1 MKSDEPKDQQE
12 EEASSGFV
20 TISLEEFHG
29 VDIEA
34 PIRDS
39 QNVDSWSLASLY
51 KAASKQEA
59 KSDNGP
65 AARVY
70 DLVAQVTEMH
80 FKPDD
85 GAEPYGPVFVA
96 PDGRRSMIP
105 GDLRGEQSAVFAAIV
120 AKIGNPGLKARLA
133 DVTWLNDR
141 KQHAMAQLAI
151 DAYCEAVQAV
161 LDGSSVFLDGNRSAS
176 SHDGKDML
184 ARACWIAKATGW
196 KDPEGTR
203 LKKLISNVIR
213 DAIDRKD
220 HGGFHNSAEI
230 GLQFRI
236 GDPAELAWQAETL
249 ATMEGT
255 GGFTSRKLWELAAS
269 AHQQSG
275 NDSERYRCLASA
287 AECLVSLA
295 DADGDQGMVAASH
308 LTEAIKALRN
318 VPNTVE
324 RRQQLEIRLR
334 EAQASIHDQM
344 VMISTPV
351 DLTDLREKACE
362 CFSDLSLSQAFAAF
376 ARLAASPSPDEL
388 RDEARKQAKEC
399 LLSSIVP
406 KTIVDDEGKV
416 VSKSPASDGSE
427 ENDELALRH
436 GIARNEGFR
445 RQHVAYGQIEPARQ
459 VIHAEHP
466 LQQRDFL
473 PLVAMS
479 HFVPAD
485 REDIFSLAFAR
496 FFGGDFISALHI
508 LVPQLENSLRYVLK
522 LTGHEPSSMKSD
534 MTQENRS
541 LSVML
546 EKDRGPLEEIYDP
559 AIVFEIENL
568 FDFRGGPALRH
579 QTAHGLVSGDACHG
593 ADAIY
598 ACWFMF
604 LLCCLHVFEHW
615 NELAEW
621 MDGTQDPE
629 SGTPSPEPS
638 DAVEGS
644 AETHEHSSS
653 PAKN

>member
-1 MKSDEPKDQQE
+1 M
-12 EEASSGFV
+12 
-20 TISLEEFHG
+20 TISREEFDG
-29 VDIEA
+29 LDVEA
-34 PIRDS
+34 PIQDS
-39 QNVDSWSLASLY
+39 QHVDYMTLACLY
-51 KAASKQEA
+51 RTASKQLA
-59 KSDNGP
+59 KSGDEVS
-65 AARVY
+65 ARVF
-70 DLVAQVTEMH
+70 DLLAQISDMH
-80 FKPDD
+80 FKPEDN
-85 GAEPYGPVFVA
+85 AEPYGPLFVS
-96 PDGRRSMIP
+96 PDGSRSMMP
-105 GDLRGEQSAVFAAIV
+105 VDLRGEQSAVFAAIV
-120 AKIGNPGLKARLA
+120 ADVRNPALRARLA
-133 DVTWLNDR
+133 DVTWLNNR
-141 KQHAMAQLAI
+141 KLHAMAQLAV

-161 LDGSSVFLDGNRSAS
+161 LDGRSVFLDGNRSAS

-184 ARACWIAKATGW
+184 ARACLIAKATGW

-203 LKKLISNVIR
+203 LEKLISNVIR

-220 HGGFHNSAEI
+220 HGGFRNSAEI

-236 GDPAELAWQAETL
+236 GDPVELAWQAETL
-249 ATMEGT
+249 ATMEGM
-255 GGFTSRKLWELAAS
+255 GGFTSRELWELAAS

-275 NDSERYRCLASA
+275 NASERYRCLASA

-334 EAQASIHDQM
+334 EAQASIPDQM

-351 DLTDLREKACE
+351 DLTELRKEACE
-362 CFSDLSLSQAFAAF
+362 CFSDLSLSQAFATF

-388 RDEARKQAKEC
+388 LDEAREQAKES

-416 VSKSPASDGSE
+416 VSKSPALDGSE
-427 ENDELALRH
+427 ENEELALRH
-436 GIARNEGFR
+436 GIARNEEFR
-445 RQHVAYGQIEPARQ
+445 RQLVAYGQIDPARQ
-459 VIHAEHP
+459 VIQAEHP
-466 LQQRDFL
+466 LEQCDFI

-485 REDIFSLAFAR
+485 REDIYNLAFAR

-522 LTGHEPSSMKSD
+522 LTGHEPSSIKSD

-546 EKDRGPLEEIYDP
+546 KRDRDSLEKIYGQ

-568 FDFRGGPALRH
+568 FDFDGGPAVRH
-579 QTAHGLVSGDACHG
+579 QVAHGLVSGVTCHG

-604 LLCCLHVFEHW
+604 RLCCLHVFEHW
-615 NELAEW
+615 DELAEW
-621 MDGTQDPE
+621 MDGNQDP
-629 SGTPSPEPS
+629 GTGTASPEPS
-638 DAVEGS
+638 DIPEGATENQEPS
-644 AETHEHSSS
+644 TGPAE
-653 PAKN
+653 N